1 MSNRQHRHSPRS
13 CRHDHRKHVE
23 DWFHF
28 EGYSFSRKQ
37 LIELKDGDVIQCE
50 NIKIQC
56 IDRFIHFTIN
66 GKQALYNKHQRD
78 GSIYADEQRDKEE
91 RTARAIKADNEPAND
106 NECLEVIEDEY
117 SYRDACL
124 IRSNWKRWR

>member
-1 MSNRQHRHSPRS
+1 MSQHK
-13 CRHDHRKHVE
+13 HDHRVLVP

-37 LIELKDGDVIQCE
+37 LLQLEDGHVIQCD
-50 NIKIQC
+50 NIKIEC
-56 IDRFIHFTIN
+56 IDRFIVITVN
-66 GKQALYNKHQRD
+66 KKQALYNKHQRD
-78 GSIYADEQRDKEE
+78 GSIYADELKEKDWQAE
-91 RTARAIKADNEPAND
+91 RREIMRYREIAND
-106 NECLEVIEDEY
+106 NEASLAEPLEVLEDEY